1 MLAPGEKTPR
11 WTKKNLMWAEWWDGG
26 GGCGGEGQASIIV
39 NHMTNL
45 IAAEQVRRKL
55 NPFQHPSHIGSHHGP
70 KRAA

>member
-11 WTKKNLMWAEWWDGG
+11 WTKKINVGG
-26 GGCGGEGQASIIV
+26 VVGWGWGVWGEGQASIIV

>member
-1 MLAPGEKTPR
+1 M
-11 WTKKNLMWAEWWDGG
+11 GG
-26 GGCGGEGQASIIV
+26 GGVGGEGQASIIV